1 MWGVR
6 ERGRGGDG
14 GKDTVGF
21 TDVLKAE
28 VPPPSPPRAA
38 GTRGTLSP
46 CPTGGGKGGGQF
58 VRGSGQLCHLL
69 AGVRSGRGG
78 RGRGGLYSVP
88 PAAVTAGVPGGE
100 EDTPHRHPP
109 SPPPRAPVHVALGG
123 GGQRTLRFPR
133 PLVGQPGGSWGGAL
147 LWPEGGHRAGQRR
160 GGRAARSEPTPRGAH
175 RHAQRAPPRFAGESA
190 SSRLLSTP
198 LVSISRLAP
207 PLGGADRGD
216 SFPTDRPRP
225 APLSP
230 IGPRSGLFRLV
241 LRLLVTFREATFLW
255 G

>member
-1 MWGVR
+1 MGGRVCFLRSLLGGFRFTPVKQPRSVGRRRGGDGHTRDWRVRCGVCVK
-6 ERGRGGDG
+6 GDGGGDG

-133 PLVGQPGGSWGGAL
+133 PLVGQPGGSWGGGTSLAGGGA
-147 LWPEGGHRAGQRR
+147 PGRAKEGRAGSAV
-160 GGRAARSEPTPRGAH
+160 RA
-175 RHAQRAPPRFAGESA
+175 HATGRAPPRSAGASA
-190 SSRLLSTP
+190 LCWGIG
-198 LVSISRLAP
+198 VVAP
-207 PLGGADRGD
+207 FIDA
-216 SFPTDRPRP
+216 PR
-225 APLSP
+225 
-230 IGPRSGLFRLV
+230 
-241 LRLLVTFREATFLW
+241 
-255 G
+255 

>member
-1 MWGVR
+1 MPHGRR
-6 ERGRGGDG
+6 EGGRPVCAGLGAALSLARWCPLGKGGAGEGRALFGATGSGDSRGTGRGGG
-14 GKDTVGF
+14 H
-21 TDVLKAE
+21 
-28 VPPPSPPRAA
+28 PPPPPPFPPTPRP
-38 GTRGTLSP
+38 RP
-46 CPTGGGKGGGQF
+46 CG
-58 VRGSGQLCHLL
+58 L
-69 AGVRSGRGG
+69 
-78 RGRGGLYSVP
+78 RGRWAANPAVP
-88 PAAVTAGVPGGE
+88 PAA
-100 EDTPHRHPP
+100 R
-109 SPPPRAPVHVALGG
+109 RAARGLLG
-123 GGQRTLRFPR
+123 
-133 PLVGQPGGSWGGAL
+133 GGAL